1 MPQEIEVEVELQ
13 QKSAEN
19 IFIIFCL
26 FIAKQLLEKKNN
38 KKKKH
43 CIYFLNA

>member
-26 FIAKQLLEKKNN
+26 FIAQQLLWQMMKL
-38 KKKKH
+38 
-43 CIYFLNA
+43 YF